1 MKLENLESE
10 IKKLREELREI
21 RGYLFYLALMLLDKN
36 QKR

>member
-21 RGYLFYLALMLLDKN
+21 RGYLFYLALMLNNKGKL
-36 QKR
+36 